1 MKKLETSNFLIF
13 LIFLLNFFAV
23 CLSFFPQLFQERF
36 FLLMR
41 KKGLSSFEEARRC
54 LKNLFMNISPQKSR
68 PKIVDVRTKDL
79 DQEVTY
85 KALLQDLYFSY
96 REDLNDKREYQV
108 QVDEFNE
115 WYSSLEPGL
124 DHFLVERLILREGY
138 ATISQDE
145 AEELRDRYFREPIVI
160 KVVKVD

>member
-1 MKKLETSNFLIF
+1 
-13 LIFLLNFFAV
+13 
-23 CLSFFPQLFQERF
+23 
-36 FLLMR
+36 MR
-41 KKGLSSFEEARRC
+41 KKGLSAFEEARRC
-54 LKNLFMNISPQKSR
+54 LKNLFMNVTEWKKR

-85 KALLQDLYFSY
+85 RSLLQDLYLSY
-96 REDLNDKREYQV
+96 REDLDDQRSYSEQL
-108 QVDEFNE
+108 QSFRE
-115 WYSSLEPGL
+115 WYSKLEPGV

-145 AEELRDRYFREPIVI
+145 AEELRKKYFEKPIVI

>member
-1 MKKLETSNFLIF
+1 
-13 LIFLLNFFAV
+13 
-23 CLSFFPQLFQERF
+23 
-36 FLLMR
+36 
-41 KKGLSSFEEARRC
+41 
-54 LKNLFMNISPQKSR
+54 MNITEWKKK

-79 DQEVTY
+79 GEEVTY
-85 KALLQDLYFSY
+85 KSLLQDLYLSY
-96 REDLNDKREYQV
+96 REDLDDRREYQV

-138 ATISQDE
+138 ANLSEKE
-145 AEELRDRYFREPIVI
+145 AEELRDKYFQKQKPIVI